1 MNTSKFKLI
10 ASMTIFGTI
19 GIFVKYI
26 PLPSSVIAVVRGF
39 GGMLFL
45 LLMTV
50 LSKKSISRESIK
62 KNLPIL
68 FFSGAFIGINW
79 ILLFESYRYTSVA
92 TATLCYYLA
101 PVIVILLSPLLLKEK
116 LTVRK
121 LLCVF
126 GALIGMVFVSGV
138 AENGI
143 PSFSEIR
150 GVLLGVGAAAFYATV
165 IILNKKLKDI
175 ESNDRTLVQLG
186 FAAAAILPY
195 AVLTENIAEI
205 KLDATAVILLAVV
218 AIVHTGI
225 SYVLYFGSIKKLNT
239 QTVAIFSYIDP
250 IVAIILSAVILKE
263 SLTAYSVIGAVL
275 ILGSTLIS
283 ELPEKKE
290 SII

>member
-1 MNTSKFKLI
+1 MNTSRLKLI
-10 ASMTIFGTI
+10 ASMTVFGTV

-26 PLPSSVIAVVRGF
+26 PMPSSVVAAVRGF

-45 LLMTV
+45 LLLT
-50 LSKKSISRESIK
+50 LISGKSISKESIK
-62 KNLPIL
+62 KNLTVL
-68 FFSGAFIGINW
+68 FLSGVFIGINW

-101 PVIVILLSPLLLKEK
+101 PVIVILLSPLVLKEK

-121 LLCVF
+121 LLCVL
-126 GALIGMVFVSGV
+126 GALAGMIFVSGV

-143 PSFSEIR
+143 PSFSEIK
-150 GVLLGVGAAAFYATV
+150 GILLGVGAAAFYASV
-165 IILNKKLKDI
+165 IMLNKKLRDI

-186 FAAAAILPY
+186 IAAAAILPY
-195 AVLTENIAEI
+195 VLLTESVSQI
-205 KLDATAVILLAVV
+205 KLDLTGVILLAVV

-225 SYVLYFGSIKKLNT
+225 SYVLYFGSIKELDT

-250 IVAIILSAVILKE
+250 IVAIVLSALVLKE
-263 SLTAYSVIGAVL
+263 KLTLYSVIGAVL

-283 ELPEKKE
+283 ELPEKKKA
-290 SII
+290 

>member
-1 MNTSKFKLI
+1 MNTSKLKLT
-10 ASMTIFGTI
+10 ASMAIFGTV

-26 PLPSSVIAVVRGF
+26 PMPSSVIASIRGL

-45 LLMTV
+45 LLLT
-50 LSKKSISRESIK
+50 LISGKTISKKSIK

-68 FFSGAFIGINW
+68 LFSGAFIGINW

-101 PVIVILLSPLLLKEK
+101 PVIVILLSPLVLKEK
-116 LTVRK
+116 LTLRK
-121 LLCVF
+121 LLCVL
-126 GALIGMVFVSGV
+126 GALVGMFFVSGV

-143 PSFSEIR
+143 PSFSEIK
-150 GVLLGVGAAAFYATV
+150 GVLLGIGAAAFYATV
-165 IILNKKLKDI
+165 IMLNKKLKDI

-186 FAAAAILPY
+186 VAGAAILPY
-195 AVLTENIAEI
+195 ALLTENISEI
-205 KLDATAVILLAVV
+205 KLDTTAVILLAVV

-225 SYVLYFGSIKKLNT
+225 SYVLYFGSIKELST

-250 IVAIILSAVILKE
+250 IVAILLSALFLKE
-263 SLTAYSVIGAVL
+263 SMTVYGVIGAVL

-283 ELPEKKE
+283 ELPERKK
-290 SII
+290 IK

>member
-1 MNTSKFKLI
+1 MNTSKLKLT
-10 ASMTIFGTI
+10 ASMAIFGTI

-26 PLPSSVIAVVRGF
+26 PMPSSVIASIRGL

-45 LLMTV
+45 LLLT
-50 LSKKSISRESIK
+50 LISGKTISKKSIK

-68 FFSGAFIGINW
+68 LFSGAFIGINW

-101 PVIVILLSPLLLKEK
+101 PVIVILLSPLVLKEK
-116 LTVRK
+116 LTLRK
-121 LLCVF
+121 LLCVL
-126 GALIGMVFVSGV
+126 GALVGMFFVSGV

-143 PSFSEIR
+143 PSFSEIK
-150 GVLLGVGAAAFYATV
+150 GVLLGIGAAAFYATV
-165 IILNKKLKDI
+165 IMLNKKLKDI

-186 FAAAAILPY
+186 VAGAAILPY
-195 AVLTENIAEI
+195 ALLTENISEI
-205 KLDATAVILLAVV
+205 KLDTTAVILLAVV

-225 SYVLYFGSIKKLNT
+225 SYVLYFGSIKELST

-250 IVAIILSAVILKE
+250 IVAILLSALFLKE
-263 SLTAYSVIGAVL
+263 SMTVYGVIGAVL

-283 ELPEKKE
+283 ELPERKK
-290 SII
+290 IK

>member
-1 MNTSKFKLI
+1 
-10 ASMTIFGTI
+10 
-19 GIFVKYI
+19 
-26 PLPSSVIAVVRGF
+26 
-39 GGMLFL
+39 MLFL
-45 LLMTV
+45 LLLT
-50 LSKKSISRESIK
+50 LISKKNFSKESIK

-101 PVIVILLSPLLLKEK
+101 PVIVILLSPLILKEK
-116 LTVRK
+116 LTVLK

-126 GALIGMVFVSGV
+126 GALVGMVFVSGV

-143 PSFSEIR
+143 PSFSEIT
-150 GVLLGVGAAAFYATV
+150 GILLGVGAAAFYATV
-165 IILNKKLKDI
+165 IMLNKKLRDI

-186 FAAAAILPY
+186 VAGAVILPY
-195 AVLTENIAEI
+195 ALLTENVAEI
-205 KLDATAVILLAVV
+205 KLGATAIILLAVV

-225 SYVLYFGSIKKLNT
+225 SYTLYFGSIKELNT

-263 SLTAYSVIGAVL
+263 SMTVYSIIGAVL

-283 ELPEKKE
+283 ELSEKKK
-290 SII
+290 S

>member
-1 MNTSKFKLI
+1 M
-10 ASMTIFGTI
+10 AIFGTI

-26 PLPSSVIAVVRGF
+26 PMPSSVIASIRGL

-45 LLMTV
+45 LLLT
-50 LSKKSISRESIK
+50 LISGKTISKKSIK

-68 FFSGAFIGINW
+68 LFSGAFIGINW

-101 PVIVILLSPLLLKEK
+101 PVIVILLSPLVLKEK
-116 LTVRK
+116 LTLRK
-121 LLCVF
+121 LLCVL
-126 GALIGMVFVSGV
+126 GALVGMFFVSGV

-143 PSFSEIR
+143 PSFSEIK
-150 GVLLGVGAAAFYATV
+150 GVLLGIGAAAFYATV
-165 IILNKKLKDI
+165 IMLNKKLKDI

-186 FAAAAILPY
+186 VAGAAILPY
-195 AVLTENIAEI
+195 ALLTENISEI
-205 KLDATAVILLAVV
+205 KLDTTAVILLAVV

-225 SYVLYFGSIKKLNT
+225 SYVLYFGSIKELST

-250 IVAIILSAVILKE
+250 IVAILLSALFLKE
-263 SLTAYSVIGAVL
+263 SMTVYGVIGAVL

-283 ELPEKKE
+283 ELPERKK
-290 SII
+290 IK

>member
-1 MNTSKFKLI
+1 MNISKLKLT
-10 ASMTIFGTI
+10 ASMAIFGTI
-19 GIFVKYI
+19 GIFVRYI
-26 PLPSSVIAVVRGF
+26 PMPSSIIASVRGL

-45 LLMTV
+45 LLLT
-50 LSKKSISRESIK
+50 LISKKNISKESIK

-101 PVIVILLSPLLLKEK
+101 PVIVILLSPLILKEK
-116 LTVRK
+116 LTVLK

-126 GALIGMVFVSGV
+126 GALVGMVFVSGV

-143 PSFSEIR
+143 PSFSEIT
-150 GVLLGVGAAAFYATV
+150 GILLGVGAAAFYATV
-165 IILNKKLKDI
+165 IMLNKKLRDI

-186 FAAAAILPY
+186 VAGAVILPY
-195 AVLTENIAEI
+195 ALLTENVAEI
-205 KLDATAVILLAVV
+205 KLGATAIILLAVV

-225 SYVLYFGSIKKLNT
+225 SYTLYFGSIKELNT

-263 SLTAYSVIGAVL
+263 SMTVYSVIGAVL

-283 ELPEKKE
+283 ELSEKKK
-290 SII
+290 S